1 MTITKDNYERLLD
14 HNLEYNDL
22 IVFPYKFKQTL
33 IKYSVKSTYLSP
45 EFNFR
50 ERYILEKLQKEG
62 YINNIISFLTECYGY
77 TPMLHIS
84 EDDSC
89 WPDTNNGDYA
99 SLTRTVYRIFDFI
112 VGGKDVVKIPL
123 TSLSIKID

>member
-1 MTITKDNYERLLD
+1 MTITQNNYERLLD
-14 HNLEYNDL
+14 HNLEYDDL
-22 IVFPYKFKQTL
+22 IIFPYKFKGIL

-45 EFNFR
+45 EFNFG

-77 TPMLHIS
+77 TPMLNTS
-84 EDDSC
+84 EDAIG

-112 VGGKDVVKIPL
+112 VGGKDVIKIPL